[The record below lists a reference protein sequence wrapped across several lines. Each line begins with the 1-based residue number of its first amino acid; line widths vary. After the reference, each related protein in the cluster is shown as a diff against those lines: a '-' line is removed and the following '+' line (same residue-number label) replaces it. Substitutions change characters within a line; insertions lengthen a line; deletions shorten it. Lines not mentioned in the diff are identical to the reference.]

1 MKRNVHSTLEQ
12 DQRYRI
18 FPPPIFRIRAA
29 RSDNFTTFFPKIYF
43 SHEEHRALCA
53 ELVRNIDYLDEE
65 QRMWL
70 SEAIE
75 AGFKPRAGRPK
86 NPRYTTIMS
95 WLLWNHFYGSQKLP
109 RTEIISALMQS
120 FEIEAVA
127 AQQALNR
134 AKREFDK
141 TINSARRRLTP
152 PGKGSSE

>member
-1 MKRNVHSTLEQ
+1 MSTPPLNKTRDIESFRRLFSELEPH
-12 DQRYRI
+12 DQI
-18 FPPPIFRIRAA
+18 
-29 RSDNFTTFFPKIYF
+29 TLLHFFPRFIF